1 MHDTIGRIEVGDKN
15 IILTDNMNNEIVIE
29 DTSIYR
35 VYKREVMT
43 SEGDVLFEEGFKLRG
58 YFNPR
63 TTAEVIDGR
72 YKGTLRVN
80 IEIY

>member
-1 MHDTIGRIEVGDKN
+1 MVDSDGN
-15 IILTDNMNNEIVIE
+15 ILH
-29 DTSIYR
+29 
-35 VYKREVMT
+35 
-43 SEGDVLFEEGFKLRG
+43 EEGFKLRG

-63 TTAEVIDGR
+63 TNAAAIDGR